1 MTNFF
6 VTSQSKYLKCF
17 GFLILMLLLSLQA
30 NAQTTVTGTV
40 SDANGPIPGAN
51 VNLKGTKTGVSTSF
65 DGNYSISVPSN
76 GVLVF
81 SFLGLKNKEV
91 TVNGQTRINVTMEE
105 DSNNLK
111 EVVVI
116 GYGAQRKEAV
126 TGSVASITGSVLR
139 EVPSA
144 NVTQALQGRV
154 AGVQMSQTS
163 SKPGATMQIR
173 IRGTRS
179 LTAGND
185 PLVVVDGIQGNMDL
199 LNQVPPSEIETVV
212 HFQPTGRSV
221 G

>member
-6 VTSQSKYLKCF
+6 VTSQSKHLKCF
-17 GFLILMLLLSLQA
+17 GFLILMFVLSLQA
-30 NAQTTVTGTV
+30 SAQTTVTGTV

-51 VNLKGTKTGVSTSF
+51 VNLKGAKNGTSTSF
-65 DGNYSISVPSN
+65 DGNFSINVPSN
-76 GVLVF
+76 GVLIF
-81 SFLGLKNKEV
+81 SFLGLKSKEV
-91 TVNGQTRINVTMEE
+91 AVNGQTHVNVILEE
-105 DSNNLK
+105 DSSSLK

-173 IRGTRS
+173 IRGT
-179 LTAGND
+179 LTYC
-185 PLVVVDGIQGNMDL
+185 
-199 LNQVPPSEIETVV
+199 
-212 HFQPTGRSV
+212 RK
-221 G
+221 